1 MKFLL
6 FTMGLIC
13 LYVAGYTQADI
24 RGRVKDQQ
32 QYLPSVTVLLLNKD
46 SVMIAGVTTDSI
58 GNFLFLEAAPGT
70 YIVTAS
76 MVGYAKTTSA
86 AIVVDEETLIT
97 IPDITMQEVS
107 MELEEV
113 SVQSEK
119 QQFEQKIDRL
129 VINLQSSVTAA
140 GNTMLEVLQKSPGVL
155 VNMQNNTIALNGK
168 SGVRIMING
177 KIVQAPMD
185 VVVQMLQGMSASNV
199 EKIEL
204 ISTPPANYDA
214 EGSGGIIHIVT
225 KESLDLGTNGSVGL
239 TLGKHWAE
247 SIGGSLNINHRNRNI
262 AYFIDYS
269 IVRSHN
275 LHIMKMRRRFQ
286 NDFSRT
292 IADSSWRENMTTQ
305 QNLSAGIEWRIGNR
319 TAINLLITGYRR
331 NWKLDAVAINTSSNG
346 SDIANST
353 AMNVSETNIWQSAT
367 GSLGVQRKFNDQ
379 SQVALSF
386 DYLFYHNNNPSQY
399 NQQNNSEANIDLTK
413 TTPISIFV
421 GKLDY
426 VKIISP
432 SFTLES
438 GVKAVTSTLDNNV
451 MVKRLMGNEWMTDSM
466 FTSSSTLSEHVL
478 AGYLSTQWKPGRQ
491 WQLNAGLR
499 YEHTETSI
507 KSISH
512 NDVLKRKYGY
522 LFPTVSIK
530 KILATE
536 KELQFSYTRRMTR
549 PTYNDIAPY
558 VFFWGPDSFSAG
570 NTSLYPATSDA
581 ITAGYHV
588 RQWNV
593 SIQYTNTK
601 KEITMMQPEVD
612 NASGRLIYKSQN
624 LKYLTTLALSNS
636 YLLNVTSWWEVQ
648 GSFILQFQRGET
660 SHFPNN
666 TSMGRYGVN
675 INVVNVLKLPKNFSI
690 EISGMYQSE
699 SLSGISRFLPFGSL
713 NAGIQKTLGEKGT
726 IRLSMDDI
734 LYTNNWRIETI
745 SLAHQLDVRFDY
757 DWNNQFLRLTYTRNL
772 GNTKLRQMKFKSGS
786 EEERKRIN
794 N

>member
-6 FTMGLIC
+6 FTIGLIC
-13 LYVAGYTQADI
+13 LYIAGYSQTDI
-24 RGRVKDQQ
+24 RGRVKDQR
-32 QYLPSVTVLLLNKD
+32 QYLPSVTVLLINED
-46 SVMIAGVTTDSI
+46 SAMIDGVTTDSI
-58 GNFLFLEAAPGT
+58 GNFLFREVAQGR

-76 MVGYAKTTSA
+76 MVGYAKTSSA
-86 AIVVDEETLIT
+86 KIVVDEEPLIT
-97 IPDITMQEVS
+97 IPDIIMQEVS

-113 SVQSEK
+113 SVKSER
-119 QQFEQKIDRL
+119 QQFDQKIDRL

-168 SGVRIMING
+168 SGVRIMINE

-225 KESLDLGTNGSVGL
+225 KETPDDGTNGSVGL

-247 SIGGSLNINHRNRNI
+247 TIGGSLNINHRNKNF

-269 IVRSHN
+269 IIRNHN

-286 NDFSRT
+286 DDFSGT

-305 QNLSAGIEWRIGNR
+305 QNLSAGIEWK
-319 TAINLLITGYRR
+319 INNKTLISLLITGYRR
-331 NWKLDAVAINTSSNG
+331 NWKLDAVAFNTSSND
-346 SDIANST
+346 SSITNST
-353 AMNVSETNIWQSAT
+353 AMNVSESNIWQSAT
-367 GSLGVQRKFNDQ
+367 GSLGVQRKFSDQ
-379 SQVALSF
+379 SQVVLSF

-399 NQQNNSEANIDLTK
+399 NQQSNSEANIDLTK
-413 TTPISIFV
+413 TTPIRIFV

-426 VKIISP
+426 VKVISP
-432 SFTLES
+432 SFTLEA
-438 GVKAVTSTLDNNV
+438 GGKAVTSTLDNNV

-466 FTSSSTLSEHVL
+466 FTSSSALREHVL

-499 YEHTETSI
+499 YEYTETSI
-507 KSISH
+507 NSISRD
-512 NDVLKRKYGY
+512 DVLKRKYGY
-522 LFPTVSIK
+522 LFPTVSVK

-536 KELQFSYTRRMTR
+536 KELQFSYARRITR

-593 SIQYTNTK
+593 SLQYTHIKN
-601 KEITMMQPEVD
+601 EITMMQPEVD
-612 NASGRLIYKSQN
+612 NASGRLILKSQN
-624 LKYLTTLALSNS
+624 LKYLATLALSNS
-636 YLLNVTSWWEVQ
+636 YLLDVTSWWEVQ
-648 GSFILQFQRGET
+648 GTFILQFQRGET

-666 TSMGRYGVN
+666 TSMDRYGVN

-690 EISGMYQSE
+690 EISGMYQSK
-699 SLSGISRFLPFGSL
+699 SLSGISYFLPFGSL
-713 NAGIQKTLGEKGT
+713 NAGIQKNLGEKGT

-734 LYTNNWRIETI
+734 LHTNNWRIETK
-745 SLAHQLDVRFDY
+745 SSAHHLDVRFNY
-757 DWNNQFLRLTYTRNL
+757 DWNNQFLRLAYTRNL